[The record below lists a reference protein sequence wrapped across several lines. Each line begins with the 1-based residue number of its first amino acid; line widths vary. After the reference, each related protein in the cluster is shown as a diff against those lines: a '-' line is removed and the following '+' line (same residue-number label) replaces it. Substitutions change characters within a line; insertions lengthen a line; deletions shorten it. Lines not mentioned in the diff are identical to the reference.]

1 MSRDKADEL
10 NAIRV
15 EFNPISG
22 ADQVYIGSMR
32 TAPMYVY
39 VNCGGSMR
47 VLAKFETDGTVRVDG
62 GAMKKGALV
71 HVKQR
76 NGKTR
81 IVKTEPDHDLFSQ
94 SGMTDGGLITE
105 EIAKD
110 LNRKRAAARTAA
122 AGGPPAL
129 TGADDIPLEADS

>member
-10 NAIRV
+10 NAVRV

-94 SGMTDGGLITE
+94 SGMTAVDQMADDTTL
-105 EIAKD
+105 
-110 LNRKRAAARTAA
+110 
-122 AGGPPAL
+122 PAPVDE
-129 TGADDIPLEADS
+129 GDIPLEGEG